1 MPVRVWGSPGRV
13 TALGH
18 PVLLDPLYGSGPTK
32 WPADGEP
39 VTVGIGMPHAVF
51 SSDGSR
57 LAYSRGRAVSNIW
70 RVPILENRA
79 ATWTDA
85 EQLTFDEANIDFVD
99 ASPEGDRLLIA
110 SERSGNR
117 DLWMLRR
124 GAASCFK

>member
-1 MPVRVWGSPGRV
+1 MNSVG
-13 TALGH
+13 
-18 PVLLDPLYGSGPTK
+18 K
-32 WPADGEP
+32 ADGEP